1 MLMLY
6 KLKSYYLGLW
16 ELFFPIHCLGCENPI
31 SQNHSPLC
39 VYCRH
44 QLPLTRFYLQSNHPM
59 DRVFY
64 GRIPVESSIAL
75 CYFKKGGIVQQ
86 LIHNLK
92 YRGQQQVGH
101 FFGQWLG
108 DEMIKSKK
116 FDTIEGVIPVPLHP
130 KRLRKRGYNQ
140 VSRFGK
146 AIANQFNVPFYEAI
160 LVRQKN
166 TQTLVQKNR
175 QERWKALLNAFTV
188 EQKKSIENKHLLLVD
203 DVLTSG
209 ATLEACAE
217 KLLEVKGV
225 RISIATMVFAQQ
237 ILP

>member
-1 MLMLY
+1 MLF
-6 KLKSYYLGLW
+6 KLKSYYAGLW
-16 ELFFPIHCLGCENPI
+16 ELFFPINCLGCGNQV
-31 SQNHSPLC
+31 SQNHSLLC

-44 QLPLTRFYLQSNHPM
+44 QLPLTRFDLQSNHPM

-64 GRIPVESSIAL
+64 GRIQIEASIAL

-101 FFGQWLG
+101 FFGEWLG
-108 DEMIKSKK
+108 NQMLASKK
-116 FDTIEGVIPVPLHP
+116 FDTIEGVVPVPLHP

-146 AIANQFNVPFYEAI
+146 AIANLFNIPFYETI
-160 LVRQKN
+160 LIRQKH

-175 QERWKALLNAFTV
+175 QERWKTLLNAFSI
-188 EQKKSIENKHLLLVD
+188 EQENAIENKHLLLVD
-203 DVLTSG
+203 DVLTTG

-217 KLLEVKGV
+217 KLQEIKGV
-225 RISIATMVFAQQ
+225 QISIATMVFAQQ